1 MAIGSHEART
11 VDEDEATAYEQYVN
25 TIVRDKQIIAQYF
38 VAHDEFR
45 EFRTRNT
52 KRVRVSAKELRASV
66 SRWVAETTGS
76 RISHTVGLYLC
87 PILGIARAYVIFNTN
102 TVSLKELK
110 RIQETFPDLDFTRN
124 PKGGVSGSVHA
135 NFLLGQVLPK
145 AAKKMR
151 EFWRKDNSALLSEDL
166 CPCHSGDKDGGT
178 QETGL
183 KLKRVALLKAMDM
196 WRALTPRKGN
206 PRCGVNDQV
215 HKIIHTDIQAEIFET
230 IGLSKSAQ
238 KRPRGATLKPGGR
251 YLTAA
256 GSRKGAAA
264 FQFAQAVH
272 KVVQN

>member
-52 KRVRVSAKELRASV
+52 KRVRVSAKERNLAQKLRASV

-110 RIQETFPDLDFTRN
+110 RIQEIFPDLDFTRN

-135 NFLLGQVLPK
+135 NFLLDQVLPQ
-145 AAKKMR
+145 ATKKMR
-151 EFWRKDNSALLSEDL
+151 
-166 CPCHSGDKDGGT
+166 
-178 QETGL
+178 
-183 KLKRVALLKAMDM
+183 
-196 WRALTPRKGN
+196 
-206 PRCGVNDQV
+206 
-215 HKIIHTDIQAEIFET
+215 
-230 IGLSKSAQ
+230 
-238 KRPRGATLKPGGR
+238 
-251 YLTAA
+251 
-256 GSRKGAAA
+256 
-264 FQFAQAVH
+264 
-272 KVVQN
+272 